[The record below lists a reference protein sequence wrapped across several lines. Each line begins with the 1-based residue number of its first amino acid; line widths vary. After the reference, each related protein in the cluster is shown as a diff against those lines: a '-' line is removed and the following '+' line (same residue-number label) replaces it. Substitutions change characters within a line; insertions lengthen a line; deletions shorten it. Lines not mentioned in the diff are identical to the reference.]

1 MTEELDLD
9 ERLGRFEADSPRLRA
24 LAFRLLGDKG
34 EAEDVVQE
42 TWVKL
47 ATGSPGD
54 LVNLEGWLTTVTSRP
69 CLDRLR
75 WHRVRINETS
85 RYDMNVEPDPPD
97 EQSGPE
103 QELLMAEAVGAAL
116 LLVLD
121 ELNPAE
127 RLAFVLH
134 DVFDLSFEEIARVVE
149 RSPSATRQLASRA
162 RRRVRG
168 ASTESAI
175 DRAAHRRIVEQ
186 FLVAARTGDLAGLMA
201 VLDPAVELRPDDV
214 AKSLGALKP
223 TWGATAVAATVAAG
237 VNSLQAGLVEGIP
250 ALVWAPAG
258 RLRGV
263 IDLTVVD
270 GRITVL
276 TAVAEPS
283 HLDRLEVVIDDW

>member
-1 MTEELDLD
+1 
-9 ERLGRFEADSPRLRA
+9 
-24 LAFRLLGDKG
+24 
-34 EAEDVVQE
+34 
-42 TWVKL
+42 
-47 ATGSPGD
+47 
-54 LVNLEGWLTTVTSRP
+54 
-69 CLDRLR
+69 
-75 WHRVRINETS
+75 
-85 RYDMNVEPDPPD
+85 MNVEPDPPD

-149 RSPSATRQLASRA
+149 RSPSATRQRASRA

-186 FLVAARTGDLAGLMA
+186 FPVAARTGDLAGLMT

-250 ALVWAPAG
+250 ASCGTRWSPAWRDRPNGRGRAHHGPHRSGRTLAPGPARGRHRRLVTFDEPHSPLLIVNRKNSHEKTKG
-258 RLRGV
+258 NEMQVRVRRSPRL
-263 IDLTVVD
+263 LTSSVNKRL
-270 GRITVL
+270 GQH
-276 TAVAEPS
+276 S
-283 HLDRLEVVIDDW
+283 HLTSRSRFTPTTAASIVN